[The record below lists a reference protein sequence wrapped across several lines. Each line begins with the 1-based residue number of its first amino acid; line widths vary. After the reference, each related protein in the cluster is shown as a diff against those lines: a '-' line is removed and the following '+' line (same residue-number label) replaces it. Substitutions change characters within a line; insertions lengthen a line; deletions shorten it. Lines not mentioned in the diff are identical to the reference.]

1 VKAALIVLD
10 NLRIGGFQRLALDQA
25 YLLSDL
31 GYEVTLVSLSRMVD
45 NQDLGFVVLERE
57 IFSTKNIQIIDCSG
71 KHLNQIREL
80 SRLVKEHSGFDLVLS
95 HSLRGTVLLFL
106 SRKLSRMPYQILTT
120 IHQLPTLSAP
130 IQRLKR
136 FIYSQFS
143 DRLFGYSDAVI
154 KDWNDRVLNFPTFSK
169 FFFRKKIELLRNGVY
184 IPKLRSDVGFEIK
197 STPRLIF
204 LGRNIAWKGVTS
216 FEAIALNDQ
225 LKHFDVLLMVPNL
238 NGLDLEALKIKFG
251 KRLEVVLGKSII
263 DFVPRAGDVHLYP
276 TQYGRD
282 AKYLESISLNCLEM
296 ACMGIPSLIT
306 TNGKGTWPEDE
317 LDKVFIEVDWTSV
330 STCIERII
338 SASTSEMS
346 KESILSVRALLSIEN
361 QIKKLVNS
369 Q

>member
-1 VKAALIVLD
+1 
-10 NLRIGGFQRLALDQA
+10 
-25 YLLSDL
+25 
-31 GYEVTLVSLSRMVD
+31 
-45 NQDLGFVVLERE
+45 
-57 IFSTKNIQIIDCSG
+57 
-71 KHLNQIREL
+71 
-80 SRLVKEHSGFDLVLS
+80 
-95 HSLRGTVLLFL
+95 
-106 SRKLSRMPYQILTT
+106 
-120 IHQLPTLSAP
+120 
-130 IQRLKR
+130 
-136 FIYSQFS
+136 
-143 DRLFGYSDAVI
+143 
-154 KDWNDRVLNFPTFSK
+154 
-169 FFFRKKIELLRNGVY
+169 
-184 IPKLRSDVGFEIK
+184 
-197 STPRLIF
+197 
-204 LGRNIAWKGVTS
+204 
-216 FEAIALNDQ
+216 
-225 LKHFDVLLMVPNL
+225 MVPNL